1 METAQRS
8 ARSHPDDDM
17 SANPE
22 SAFSIPPGKDK
33 ISARVATE
41 TKKKLLVIVEI
52 WKTQARAQTE
62 ATCAAEKKS
71 QSETKQAV
79 ESATEDIDLTF
90 VIDSLLTKCA
100 QKELALWGGY
110 PDTPEK
116 LSAMLKLVAQQAS
129 K

>member
-17 SANPE
+17 HNNPE

-52 WKTQARAQTE
+52 WKVQARVQTE
-62 ATCAAEKKS
+62 ATCAGEKKS
-71 QSETKQAV
+71 PAETKQAV
-79 ESATEDIDLTF
+79 ESAVEDVDLTY

-100 QKELALWGGY
+100 QKELAAWGGY
-110 PDTPEK
+110 PDSPEK